1 MAVQAGP
8 GYQPLFGN
16 APCYGPCTD
25 ASHAEHREYEKRR
38 RLSPTT
44 TGFQELADIYLNV
57 QLRGDR
63 REALHF
69 VDRLVGHGHSVADI
83 QQHVIAA
90 AQREIGRMWEESRI
104 GIAQEHMATAIS
116 QLALAQL
123 YRHAQ
128 PLPARGRKVV
138 IACVEGELHDFPARL
153 VADAL
158 DLAGYDT
165 RFLGADV
172 PTGSLINVLEQENPN
187 LLALS
192 ITMPFHAA
200 ALRRQVKSVR
210 DHTDGRL
217 PIAVGGLACAQ
228 LRPITAEIGPE
239 ILAASAHE
247 MVDAANRLFGTSA

>member
-1 MAVQAGP
+1 MNSESATFRSHRD
-8 GYQPLFGN
+8 GYVNL
-16 APCYGPCTD
+16 
-25 ASHAEHREYEKRR
+25 
-38 RLSPTT
+38 
-44 TGFQELADIYLNV
+44 

-69 VDRLVGHGHSVADI
+69 VDSLVQQGHSVSDI

-123 YRHAQ
+123 YRYAQ
-128 PLPARGRKVV
+128 PQAPRGRKVIV
-138 IACVEGELHDFPARL
+138 ACVEGELHDFPARL

-172 PTGSLINVLEQENPN
+172 PTGSLLQVIEEEKPD

-200 ALRRQVKSVR
+200 GLRRQMTRVR
-210 DHTDGRL
+210 EQYGAEL
-217 PIAVGGLACAQ
+217 PIVVGGLACAQ
-228 LRPITAEIGPE
+228 IAAVTGELKPDITASSVDDL
-239 ILAASAHE
+239 LAAVE
-247 MVDAANRLFGTSA
+247 KLFGA

>member
-1 MAVQAGP
+1 MTAG
-8 GYQPLFGN
+8 F
-16 APCYGPCTD
+16 A
-25 ASHAEHREYEKRR
+25 
-38 RLSPTT
+38 
-44 TGFQELADIYLNV
+44 ELAKVYVNV

-69 VDRLVGHGHSVADI
+69 VDRLVQEGHSIADI

-123 YRHAQ
+123 YRYAQ

-138 IACVEGELHDFPARL
+138 VACVEGELHDFPARL

-172 PTGSLINVLEQENPN
+172 PTGSLINVLEQESPN

-210 DHTDGRL
+210 DQTGGHL
-217 PIAVGGLACAQ
+217 PIAVGGLACDQ
-228 LRPITAEIGPE
+228 LREITAEIRPA
-239 ILAASAHE
+239 ILAGSARE
-247 MVDAANRLFGTSA
+247 LVEAANHLFAIPA

>member
-1 MAVQAGP
+1 VNSESATFQSQRD
-8 GYQPLFGN
+8 GYVNL
-16 APCYGPCTD
+16 
-25 ASHAEHREYEKRR
+25 
-38 RLSPTT
+38 
-44 TGFQELADIYLNV
+44 

-69 VDRLVGHGHSVADI
+69 VDSLVQQGHSVADI

-123 YRHAQ
+123 YRYAQ
-128 PLPARGRKVV
+128 PQTPRGRKVV

-172 PTGSLINVLEQENPN
+172 PTGSLLQVIEEEKPD

-200 ALRRQVKSVR
+200 GLRRQMTRVR
-210 DHTDGRL
+210 EQLGARL
-217 PIAVGGLACAQ
+217 PIAVGGLASGQ
-228 LRPITAEIGPE
+228 ITAVTGELEPE
-239 ILAASAHE
+239 IIANTVDDLLAAVE
-247 MVDAANRLFGTSA
+247 RLFGA

>member
-1 MAVQAGP
+1 MNPDSATLQSHRD
-8 GYQPLFGN
+8 GYVNL
-16 APCYGPCTD
+16 
-25 ASHAEHREYEKRR
+25 
-38 RLSPTT
+38 
-44 TGFQELADIYLNV
+44 

-69 VDRLVGHGHSVADI
+69 VDSLVQRGHSVADI

-123 YRHAQ
+123 YRYAQ
-128 PLPARGRKVV
+128 PQAPRGRKVV

-153 VADAL
+153 VADVL

-172 PTGSLINVLEQENPN
+172 PTGSLLQVIEEEKPD

-200 ALRRQVKSVR
+200 GLRRQMTGVR
-210 DHTDGRL
+210 EQTGGRL
-217 PIAVGGLACAQ
+217 PIAVGGLAATQ
-228 LRPITAEIGPE
+228 
-239 ILAASAHE
+239 LAAATGELKPDIIAGS
-247 MVDAANRLFGTSA
+247 VDDLLAAVAKLFGA

>member
-1 MAVQAGP
+1 LSSTTAG
-8 GYQPLFGN
+8 F
-16 APCYGPCTD
+16 
-25 ASHAEHREYEKRR
+25 E
-38 RLSPTT
+38 
-44 TGFQELADIYLNV
+44 ELAETYVNV

-63 REALHF
+63 REVLHF
-69 VDRLVGHGHSVADI
+69 VDRLVHEGHSVADI

-104 GIAQEHMATAIS
+104 GVAQEHMATAIS

-123 YRHAQ
+123 YRYAQ

-138 IACVEGELHDFPARL
+138 VACVEGELHEFPARL

-172 PTGSLINVLEQENPN
+172 PTGSLINVLEQESPS

-192 ITMPFHAA
+192 ITMPFHAP
-200 ALRRQVKSVR
+200 ALLRQAKIIR
-210 DHTDGRL
+210 DHTGGLL
-217 PIAVGGLACAQ
+217 PIAVGGLACEQ
-228 LRPITAEIGPE
+228 LREITAEIRPE
-239 ILAASAHE
+239 ILASSARE
-247 MVDAANRLFGTSA
+247 MVEETHRLFGSPA

>member
-1 MAVQAGP
+1 
-8 GYQPLFGN
+8 
-16 APCYGPCTD
+16 
-25 ASHAEHREYEKRR
+25 
-38 RLSPTT
+38 LSPTT
-44 TGFQELADIYLNV
+44 AGFAELAEVYVNV

-63 REALHF
+63 REALRF
-69 VDRLVGHGHSVADI
+69 VDRLVEQGHSIAEI
-83 QQHVIAA
+83 QQHVIGA
-90 AQREIGRMWEESRI
+90 AQCRIGRLWEESRI

-123 YRHAQ
+123 YRHAE
-128 PLPARGRKVV
+128 PLPARGHKVV
-138 IACVEGELHDFPARL
+138 VACVEGELHDFPARL

-158 DLAGYDT
+158 DLAGYET

-172 PTGSLINVLEQENPN
+172 PTGSLLTVLDQENPN

-210 DHTDGRL
+210 DHTGGSL
-217 PIAVGGLACAQ
+217 PIALGGLACAQ
-228 LRPITAEIGPE
+228 LKEITEEIRPD

-247 MVDAANRLFGTSA
+247 MVDAAHRLFGTPA